1 MTFPKHAELW
11 VPGYLRSRLGRLRA
25 QPKPKRL
32 WVALTDHY
40 EPMGGNV
47 SLQQGMAR
55 VEHWQRRW
63 PATAADAPRDAAG
76 SPPKFTFFYPQEEYQ
91 RQVVAAL
98 EPMVAAGIADV
109 DVHIHHDN
117 DSNAGFRLKMSEF
130 LQRLHGDH
138 GFLRHHAGRL
148 VFGFIH
154 GNWALDNSRPD
165 GRWCGVQ
172 GELQALRDLG
182 CYADFTMPSLPS
194 ATQSRIVNRI
204 YWTTGNPAQPRG
216 FDHGTDATAGGGVQG
231 NGILMMPG
239 PLGLRFRDR
248 LMPRIE
254 AGELAV
260 YDAPTPYRVE
270 RWLDLAPRLGDDIFV
285 KLYGHSAR
293 EDNAAALLGD
303 RPGTGTL
310 EPMFRAI
317 KAAADR
323 YGLELHWATAYEL
336 FCAVERIVARP
347 GEPLLHAA
355 PAAENMPSETT
366 TQQQAAKANASA

>member
-11 VPGYLRSRLGRLRA
+11 VPGYLRSRLARLRG
-25 QPKPKRL
+25 QPRPKRL

-40 EPMGGNV
+40 EPMGGSV

-63 PATAADAPRDAAG
+63 PAIAASAPRDAAG
-76 SPPKFTFFYPQEEYQ
+76 ASPKFTFFYPQEEYQ

-98 EPMVAAGIADV
+98 EPMVQAGIADV

-117 DSNAGFRLKMSEF
+117 DTNAGFRLKMSEF
-130 LQRLHGDH
+130 LQRLQGDH
-138 GFLRHHAGRL
+138 GFLRQHAGRL

-194 ATQSRIVNRI
+194 ATQGRIVNRI
-204 YWTTGNPAQPRG
+204 YWTNGEPAQPRG
-216 FDHGTDATAGGGVQG
+216 FDHGVDAEPGGGVRG
-231 NGILMMPG
+231 NGILMVPG

-248 LMPRIE
+248 LLPRIE

-260 YDAPTPYRVE
+260 YDAPTHYRIE
-270 RWLDLAPRLGDDIFV
+270 RWLDLAPRLGEDIFV

-293 EDNAAALLGD
+293 EDNAGALLGD

-310 EPMFRAI
+310 EPMFRDL

-323 YGLELHWATAYEL
+323 RGLELHWATAYQL
-336 FCAVERIVARP
+336 FCAIERVVARP
-347 GEPLLHAA
+347 GEPLLHPVDPQQTDEAQYVRQ
-355 PAAENMPSETT
+355 AAEIG
-366 TQQQAAKANASA
+366 ASA

>member
-1 MTFPKHAELW
+1 MKLPKYAELW
-11 VPGYLRSRLGRLRA
+11 LPGYLGSRLSRLRA
-25 QPKPKRL
+25 SPKPKRL

-47 SLQQGMAR
+47 SLAQGMAR

-63 PATAADAPRDAAG
+63 PEIAAAAPRDAAG
-76 SPPKFTFFYPQEEYQ
+76 EPPRFTFFYPQEEYQ

-98 EPMVAAGIADV
+98 EPMVRAGIADV
-109 DVHIHHDN
+109 DVHLHHDH
-117 DSNAGFRLKMSEF
+117 DTSAGFRRKMTEF

-138 GFLRHHAGRL
+138 GLLRYHGGRL

-194 ATQSRIVNRI
+194 ATQGGLINRI
-204 YWTTGNPAQPRG
+204 FWTNGDPAQPRG
-216 FDHGTDATAGGGVQG
+216 FDHGIEATPGGGVQG
-231 NGILMMPG
+231 NGILMVPG

-248 LMPRIE
+248 WVPRIE
-254 AGELAV
+254 SGELAI
-260 YDAPTPYRVE
+260 YDAPTLYRVE
-270 RWLDLAPRLGDDIFV
+270 RWLDLAPRLQGDIFV
-285 KLYGHSAR
+285 KLYGHTAR
-293 EDNAAALLGD
+293 EDNAGALLGA
-303 RPGTGTL
+303 RHGTGTL
-310 EPMFRAI
+310 ETMFQAI

-323 YGLELHWATAYEL
+323 RGLELHWATAYEM
-336 FCAVERIVARP
+336 FCAIERVVAQTGNMLLP
-347 GEPLLHAA
+347 TPAGEMV
-355 PAAENMPSETT
+355 PA
-366 TQQQAAKANASA
+366 

>member
-1 MTFPKHAELW
+1 M
-11 VPGYLRSRLGRLRA
+11 PGYLGSRMARLR
-25 QPKPKRL
+25 PMPRPKRL
-32 WVALTDHY
+32 WVAITDHY

-47 SLQQGMAR
+47 SLQQGMER

-63 PATAADAPRDAAG
+63 PEIAASAPRDVAG
-76 SPPKFTFFYPQEEYQ
+76 KSPKFTFFYPQEEYQ

-98 EPMVAAGIADV
+98 EPMVRAGIADV
-109 DVHIHHDN
+109 EVHIHHDR
-117 DSNAGFRLKMSEF
+117 DTNAGFRGKVAEF
-130 LQRLHGDH
+130 LQRLHDDH
-138 GFLRHHAGRL
+138 GLLRQHAGRL

-204 YWTTGNPAQPRG
+204 FWTNGDPSKPRG
-216 FDHGTDATAGGGVQG
+216 FDDCIETTPSTGVQG
-231 NGILMMPG
+231 NGILMVPG

-248 LMPRIE
+248 LLPRME
-254 AGELAV
+254 TGELAS
-260 YDAPTPYRVE
+260 YDLPTPYRVE

-285 KLYGHSAR
+285 KLYGHTAR

-303 RPGTGTL
+303 RPGKGAL
-310 EPMFRAI
+310 QPMFRDL

-323 YGLELHWATAYEL
+323 RGLELHWATAFEL
-336 FCAVERIVARP
+336 FCAIERIAARP

-355 PAAENMPSETT
+355 SWPHTEAAGPGITPPSTE
-366 TQQQAAKANASA
+366 ARVSA